1 MTVLRTVRALRNA
14 RLQGTKQPLIEVAE
28 NSTDNAVIAA
38 CVQALHALNNDFAS
52 LDVSTNFSDRVDCS
66 KTSNLGSRANLMR
79 LCRRPDL

>member
-38 CVQALHALNNDFAS
+38 CVQALHALNKDFAS
-52 LDVSTNFSDRVDCS
+52 LDVSTSF
-66 KTSNLGSRANLMR
+66 LGQVLHG
-79 LCRRPDL
+79 L

>member
-38 CVQALHALNNDFAS
+38 CVQALHALNKDFAS
-52 LDVSTNFSDRVDCS
+52 LDVSTNFSDGVDCY
-66 KTSNLGSRANLMR
+66 KTFNLGSRANLMR

>member
-38 CVQALHALNNDFAS
+38 CVQALHALNKDFAS
-52 LDVSTNFSDRVDCS
+52 LDVSTSSSGQVYCG
-66 KTSNLGSRANLMR
+66 KTSNKLECDELRIPRMVFW
-79 LCRRPDL
+79 